1 MNDKCSKGKKK
12 ERGTALLLAI
22 FLTLLLA
29 IIGSSM
35 ILTWQA
41 SKRSA
46 NSLQTA
52 VQDHYL
58 LEAGVADVL
67 SYLDSQVQGDTSTIN
82 CSDAK
87 SWLKQFESAI
97 SDMKTRGKKYQID
110 LVSRPQDY
118 SASQLAYQIQV
129 TALNASVLN
138 SNNPFVTMN
147 IVFKNQ
153 TGADPFYMISGK
165 NVAFAYKGVTITGNN
180 SDTITNY
187 ADPPLDP
194 KQKNDINTTV
204 INVVN
209 SIITSKNNEMV
220 NFQKN
225 HPNANTYTQG
235 SILSGDWMT
244 SGDFTISSS
253 KKQPPNSL
261 KITNGS
267 LYVNGNLNVDGT
279 LTVDGDLYV
288 NGNMNVNGT
297 LTVGGN
303 LYVNGQ
309 ISGSSTISVTGNLYA
324 ASGVSKTSKNKG
336 GGDDLITL
344 KANGDVVVNGSY
356 SSKESTIKGSLMVH
370 GDTTIALQGNSDL
383 FEVDG
388 DILVDGNVNLTRQ
401 NNGKGHVQYQIG
413 GHLASTGTITNG
425 STINI
430 ANGSVPIN
438 GFGGR
443 GSSSLSI
450 QSISY

>member
-12 ERGTALLLAI
+12 ERGTALLFAI

-87 SWLKQFESAI
+87 SWLTQQFEPAI

-129 TALNASVLN
+129 TAQDGTMTGRD
-138 SNNPFVTMN
+138 NPFVTIN
-147 IVFKNQ
+147 LLFKNQ
-153 TGADPFYMISGK
+153 TTGSDPFYMLTGSY
-165 NVAFAYKGVTITGNN
+165 AFAAGAMNPPNI
-180 SDTITNY
+180 NY
-187 ADPPLDP
+187 ATQHPDQADSITKTLH
-194 KQKNDINTTV
+194 
-204 INVVN
+204 NVVN
-209 SIITSKNNEMV
+209 SFLNSQYNDMV
-220 NFQKN
+220 NYKKN
-225 HPNANTYTQG
+225 HPNVQTYTQG
-235 SILSGDWMT
+235 SNLSGDWMT
-244 SGDFTISSS
+244 NGDLVID
-253 KKQPPNSL
+253 KKQSL
-261 KITNGS
+261 TITRGS
-267 LYVNGNLNVDGT
+267 LYVKGNLV
-279 LTVDGDLYV
+279 
-288 NGNMNVNGT
+288 VNGT
-297 LTVGGN
+297 LSVDGN
-303 LYVNGQ
+303 LYVSGQ
-309 ISGSSTISVTGNLYA
+309 ISSNGPIIVKGSLYSAGSVSITDTLTVNGDMVVYG
-324 ASGVSKTSKNKG
+324 SYSGGVSK
-336 GGDDLITL
+336 
-344 KANGDVVVNGSY
+344 
-356 SSKESTIKGSLMVH
+356 IKGSLVVR
-370 GDTTIALQGNSDL
+370 GAVSLFLQGNSDL
-383 FEVDG
+383 CEVDG
-388 DILVDGNVNLTRQ
+388 DVLVDGSVSLSRQ
-401 NNGKGHVQYQIG
+401 NNGQGHVQYQIG
-413 GHLASTGTITNG
+413 GHLVSAGSISIASTFG
-425 STINI
+425 I